1 MYGKPISAA
10 EFKNKA
16 TKLINIPGF
25 EPGEEIQILIKPAT
39 LLSMIVGGKLPNELL
54 TAVSELFQ
62 GPQLSEEEMG
72 KKLLNDRK
80 SMEAFNQMLEQVCQE
95 VMLEPKYVEIKDYMT
110 DEQRQSIFTQATG
123 NVNQLTPIDKE

>member
-80 SMEAFNQMLEQVCQE
+80 SMEAFNQMLEQVCAE
-95 VMLEPKYVEIKDYMT
+95 VMLEPKYIEIKEFMT
-110 DEQRQSIFTQATG
+110 DKQRQSVFTQATG

>member
-54 TAVSELFQ
+54 TAVSELFE

>member
-1 MYGKPISAA
+1 MYGKLISAA

-80 SMEAFNQMLEQVCQE
+80 SMEAFNQMLEQVCAE
-95 VMLEPKYVEIKDYMT
+95 VMLEPKYIEIKEFMT
-110 DEQRQSIFTQATG
+110 DEQRQSVFTQATG

>member
-25 EPGEEIQILIKPAT
+25 EPGEEIQVRIKPAT

-54 TAVSELFQ
+54 TAVSELFE

-80 SMEAFNQMLEQVCQE
+80 SMEAFNQMHEQVCRE
-95 VMLEPKYVEIKDYMT
+95 VMLEPKYAEIKDYMT

>member
-54 TAVSELFQ
+54 TVVSELFQ

-80 SMEAFNQMLEQVCQE
+80 SMEAFNQMLEQVCAE
-95 VMLEPKYVEIKDYMT
+95 VMLEPKYIEIKEFMT
-110 DEQRQSIFTQATG
+110 DEQRQSVFTQATG

>member
-80 SMEAFNQMLEQVCQE
+80 SMEAFNQMLEQVCTE
-95 VMLEPKYVEIKDYMT
+95 VMLEPKYIEIKEFMT
-110 DEQRQSIFTQATG
+110 DKQRQSVFTQATG

>member
-54 TAVSELFQ
+54 TAVSELFE

-95 VMLEPKYVEIKDYMT
+95 VMLEPKYAEIKDYMT
-110 DEQRQSIFTQATG
+110 D
-123 NVNQLTPIDKE
+123 

>member
-25 EPGEEIQILIKPAT
+25 EPGEEIQVRIKPAT

-54 TAVSELFQ
+54 TAVSELFE

>member
-25 EPGEEIQILIKPAT
+25 ESGEEIQILIKPAT

-54 TAVSELFQ
+54 TAVSELFE

>member
-95 VMLEPKYVEIKDYMT
+95 VMLEPKYAEIKDYMT

>member
-80 SMEAFNQMLEQVCQE
+80 SMEAFNQMLEQVCAE
-95 VMLEPKYVEIKDYMT
+95 VMLEPKYIEIKEFMT
-110 DEQRQSIFTQATG
+110 DEQRQSVFTQATG

>member
-25 EPGEEIQILIKPAT
+25 EAGEEIQILIKPAT

-80 SMEAFNQMLEQVCQE
+80 SMEAFNQMLEQVCTE
-95 VMLEPKYVEIKDYMT
+95 VMLEPKYIEIKEFMT
-110 DEQRQSIFTQATG
+110 DAQRQSVFTQATG